1 MMNNLE
7 IVRDIWKNQYE
18 TDFALLDTPQEQIEF
33 LKNLLLK
40 NKDNII
46 KGDKLPQFEPSV
58 VQLTNQIDDEFTTY
72 KPTKKEWMKRWDAVN
87 EELSPVRW
95 NQTYLSILMDEQ
107 ELLISKLEN
116 ALKRLEVLPTY
127 ETHDVQKIPTISSED
142 KTSPKIVESK
152 HDDLDI
158 LLRKIAEKE
167 PDFTGGKVWTE
178 LCYEMNR
185 KKRKNDHGKIL
196 LQKSTDDSDAIIWK
210 SGRGKSNESRLTK
223 DYLVRTRWPAAKK
236 WVKENPTNLH
246 KNIFSQL

>member
-1 MMNNLE
+1 MNDFDLE
-7 IVRDIWKNQYE
+7 PNIFKSQYE
-18 TDFALLDTPQEQIEF
+18 TDFELLDTPQERIEF
-33 LKNLLLK
+33 LKDLLK
-40 NKDNII
+40 KNQKNII
-46 KGDKLPQFEPSV
+46 ELKKGKLP
-58 VQLTNQIDDEFTTY
+58 I
-72 KPTKKEWMKRWDAVN
+72 AVN
-87 EELSPVRW
+87 
-95 NQTYLSILMDEQ
+95 QTKLSILDDLQ
-107 ELLISKLEN
+107 ELLLSKLKT
-116 ALKRLEVLPTY
+116 ARLQKRVWPTY
-127 ETHDVQKIPTISSED
+127 ESPEAQKIPTISSED